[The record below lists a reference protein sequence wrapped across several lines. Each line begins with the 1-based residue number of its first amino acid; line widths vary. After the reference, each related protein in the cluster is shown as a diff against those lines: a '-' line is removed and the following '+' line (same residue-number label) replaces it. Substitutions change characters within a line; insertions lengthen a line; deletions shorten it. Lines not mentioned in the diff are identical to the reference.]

1 LRAGFRLDRVAGKQ
15 ATRNAV
21 AHRTKPP
28 FRADHVGSLLRP
40 PEVKKAREDL
50 AAGRI
55 GAVELR
61 AVEDA
66 AIRNL
71 VKMQEEAGLEA
82 VTDGEVRRRSWHMD
96 FIYQIGGVAKSDDK
110 VQVHFHGDQGDID
123 FSVDGIK
130 ITRPLTLERTI
141 FGEDF
146 QFLKGVAK
154 ATPKQTIPAPSM
166 IHRRSGPNFPGKA
179 YPDIAQFWHDVAAV
193 YGEEI
198 ERLGKL
204 GCTYLQL
211 DDTTYA
217 TLCDPAERA
226 AMTRNGVDGER
237 IHLTYIRLIN
247 DALKRKPAGMTVC
260 THSCRGNFRSS
271 WNASGAYDF
280 LAEALF
286 NELAVD
292 GFFLEYDD
300 ARSGGFEPLRFVPKG
315 KMVVLGLVTTKK
327 GALEMKDDL
336 KRRIDEAAKYVPLD
350 QLCLSPQCGFSST
363 MEGNAL
369 TPAEQAA
376 KLRLVVETAREVWG

>member
-1 LRAGFRLDRVAGKQ
+1 M
-15 ATRNAV
+15 

-40 PEVKKAREDL
+40 PEVKRAREDL

-55 GAVELR
+55 TTAELR
-61 AVEDA
+61 AVEDV
-66 AIRNL
+66 AIRSL
-71 VKMQEEAGLEA
+71 VKMQEEVGLEA
-82 VTDGEVRRRSWHMD
+82 VTDGEVRRGSWHMD

-123 FSVDGIK
+123 FLADGIK
-130 ITRPLTLERTI
+130 ITRPLTLEKTI

-146 QFLKGVAK
+146 AYLKSVAK
-154 ATPKQTIPAPSM
+154 AMPKQTIPAPSM
-166 IHRRSGPNFPGKA
+166 VHRRSGPNFPGKA
-179 YPDIAQFWHDVAAV
+179 YPDIAKFWRDVAAV

-198 ERLGKL
+198 DRLGKL

-211 DDTTYA
+211 DDTNYG

-226 AMTRNGVDGER
+226 EMTRNGVDGER
-237 IHLTYIRLIN
+237 IHLTYISLIN
-247 DALKRKPAGMTVC
+247 DALKRKPAGMTIC
-260 THSCRGNFRSS
+260 AHSCRGNFRSS
-271 WNASGAYDF
+271 WTASGAYDF

-300 ARSGGFEPLRFVPKG
+300 ARSGSFEPLRFVPKG

-327 GALEMKDDL
+327 AALETKDGL

-369 TPAEQAA
+369 NPEEQAA
-376 KLRLVVETAREVWG
+376 KLHLVVETAREVWG

>member
-1 LRAGFRLDRVAGKQ
+1 M
-15 ATRNAV
+15 T
-21 AHRTKPP
+21 HRSKPP

-40 PEVKKAREDL
+40 PEVKTAREDA

-55 GAVELR
+55 TAAELR
-61 AVEDA
+61 AIEDA
-66 AIRNL
+66 AVRRL
-71 VKMQEEAGLEA
+71 VRMQEDLGLEV
-82 VTDGEVRRRSWHMD
+82 VTDGEIRRRTWHMD
-96 FIYQIGGVAKSDDK
+96 FLYQIGGIARGGNRVK
-110 VQVHFHGDQGDID
+110 VHFHSDQGDTE
-123 FSVDGIK
+123 FEAEGLQ
-130 ITRPLTLERTI
+130 ITGPLRLEKTI

-146 QFLKGVAK
+146 TFLKSVAK
-154 ATPKQTIPAPSM
+154 ATPKLSIPAPSM
-166 IHRRSGPNFPGKA
+166 IHRRSGANFPGNA
-179 YPDIAQFWHDVAAV
+179 YADVEAFWRDVAAV
-193 YGEEI
+193 YGAEI
-198 ERLGKL
+198 ERLGQL

-226 AMTRNGVDGER
+226 EMTRNGSDGER
-237 IHLTYIRLIN
+237 IHLTYIALIN
-247 DALKRKPAGMTVC
+247 EALKKKPAGMNVC
-260 THSCRGNFRSS
+260 THSCRGNFRSA

-300 ARSGGFEPLRFVPKG
+300 ARSGGFEPLRFLPKG

-327 GALEMKDDL
+327 GAIETKDDL
-336 KRRIDEAAKYVPLD
+336 KRRIDAAAKFAPLE

-363 MEGNAL
+363 LEGNAL
-369 TPAEQAA
+369 TAEEQAA